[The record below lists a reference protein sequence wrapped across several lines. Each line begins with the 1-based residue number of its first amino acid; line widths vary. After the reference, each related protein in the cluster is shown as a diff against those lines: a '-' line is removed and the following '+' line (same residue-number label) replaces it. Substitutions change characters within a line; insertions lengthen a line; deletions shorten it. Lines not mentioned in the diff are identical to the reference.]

1 MNLIAALD
9 NALQLTFLVCVCFA
23 IITDFKTLL
32 IPNWISL
39 ALLAVFVPFA
49 ILHVPLEAI
58 AGHLLAMA
66 VILVLSVCF
75 YVAGWMGGGDV
86 KFMSAIAL
94 WMGPDHVAPF
104 AVLMAL
110 FGAALAVGIMMMDK
124 FGPLLGPRLLS
135 LTLPK
140 RLAELARSR
149 QCPYGVAIG
158 LAGLILSFAVF
169 AAAATPR

>member
-1 MNLIAALD
+1 VTATAIVD
-9 NALQLTFLVCVCFA
+9 IALQLTFLICVSFA

-39 ALLAVFVPFA
+39 ALLAAFVPFA
-49 ILHVPLEAI
+49 ILHVPFDILV
-58 AGHLLAMA
+58 GHLLAMG
-66 VILVLSVCF
+66 VVLILSISF
-75 YVAGWMGGGDV
+75 FIAGWMGGGDV

-110 FGAALAVGIMMMDK
+110 LGAALALCLMAMTK
-124 FGPLLGPRLLS
+124 FAPLLGPRLLGS
-135 LTLPK
+135 AFPR
-140 RLAELARSR
+140 RLGELASSR

-158 LAGLILSFAVF
+158 VAGLIFSFDVF
-169 AAAATPR
+169 AALPAP